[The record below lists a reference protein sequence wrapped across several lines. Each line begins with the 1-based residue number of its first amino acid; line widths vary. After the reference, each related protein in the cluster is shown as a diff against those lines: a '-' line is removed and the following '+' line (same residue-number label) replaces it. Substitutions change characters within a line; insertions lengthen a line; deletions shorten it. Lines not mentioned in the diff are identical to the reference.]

1 MLTSSL
7 ICIQEHNTWHKTA
20 HCMLWHVRMLA
31 LHIGSVLKL
40 QRCNCAKWKVNN
52 ERCKARG
59 RGEEEASGSLK
70 WNYSPFLRNAEW
82 QGLEGKPER
91 EAWGRNV
98 GAVVL
103 TEAHP
108 PQRRI
113 SESIRVLLFPAQNLG
128 PWQPPL
134 QPALSPKL
142 MAGKPLLRK
151 LIVFCSRPGERC
163 LFADSVTRVQPFF
176 RRVTSSPR
184 WSPSEP
190 GACSCFFMG
199 H

>member
-1 MLTSSL
+1 MNAVTL
-7 ICIQEHNTWHKTA
+7 
-20 HCMLWHVRMLA
+20 
-31 LHIGSVLKL
+31 
-40 QRCNCAKWKVNN
+40 
-52 ERCKARG
+52 
-59 RGEEEASGSLK
+59 GEEGKRRLPGSLK
-70 WNYSPFLRNAEW
+70 WNHGCFLRNAEW

-113 SESIRVLLFPAQNLG
+113 SESIFLFPAQNLG
-128 PWQPPL
+128 PWQPRL
-134 QPALSPKL
+134 QPALSPTL

-151 LIVFCSRPGERC
+151 LTVFCSRPGERC
-163 LFADSVTRVQPFF
+163 FFADSVTRVQPFF
-176 RRVTSSPR
+176 RRVSSSPC
-184 WSPSEP
+184 WSPSER
-190 GACSCFFMG
+190 GAWSCLFMG